1 MQTGFTL
8 EQQRKTI
15 LKVSWRL
22 LPLIVMSYL
31 VAYIDRTNISFAALT
46 MNKDLGFSAYLYG
59 WGAGIFFFSYT
70 AYVVAD
76 SPSAAFICSAA
87 KPTLTRSR

>member
-59 WGAGIFFFSYT
+59 WGAGIFFFGYALFEVPRTSC
-70 AYVVAD
+70 
-76 SPSAAFICSAA
+76 CSGPARA
-87 KPTLTRSR
+87 CGSRGS